1 MGQIMENR
9 IFSIDNPKAIKAQSY
24 GWLNA
29 IHYMA
34 PHNLAGVGNLCPQ
47 ASEGCKA
54 LCLGQY
60 SGAAIYY
67 PSVVLSRIAKAKR
80 FMKKRQA
87 YLADIDKAIR
97 LARNKAKREGL
108 KLCVRLNG
116 STDISWEGLKLNG
129 QSLIDAFPDV
139 QFTDYTK
146 SAKRALAFAQGKL
159 PKNLH
164 LTFSRSENNEAQA
177 LEVLKAGGN
186 VAIVFAGNRP
196 AKWNGFTVID
206 GDKHD
211 LRHLDGK
218 GVVVGLTPKGSKA
231 KKDISGFVIH

>member
-1 MGQIMENR
+1 
-9 IFSIDNPKAIKAQSY
+9 
-24 GWLNA
+24 
-29 IHYMA
+29 
-34 PHNLAGVGNLCPQ
+34 
-47 ASEGCKA
+47 
-54 LCLGQY
+54 
-60 SGAAIYY
+60 
-67 PSVVLSRIAKAKR
+67 
-80 FMKKRQA
+80 MKKRQA

-116 STDISWEGLKLNG
+116 STDIAFEGLKLNG

-146 SAKRALAFAQGKL
+146 NVKRALAYAKGKL
-159 PKNLH
+159 PNNLH

-186 VAIVFAGNRP
+186 VAIVFAGKRP
-196 AKWNGFTVID
+196 AEWNGFKVID

-231 KKDISGFVIH
+231 KKDISGFVVH

>member
-1 MGQIMENR
+1 MENR
-9 IFSIDNPKAIKAQSY
+9 IFSIDNPKAVKAKDF

-34 PHNLAGVGNLCPQ
+34 PHNLANVGNLCPQ

-67 PSVVLSRIAKAKR
+67 PSVIQSR
-80 FMKKRQA
+80 
-87 YLADIDKAIR
+87 IDKAR
-97 LARNKAKREGL
+97 RFMTDRNAYLHDISRSIKMAYRKADNEGL

-116 STDISWEGLKLNG
+116 STDISWEGLKFNG
-129 QSLIDAFPDV
+129 QSLIDAFPYI

-146 SAKRALAFAQGKL
+146 SFKRALAHAQGKL
-159 PKNLH
+159 PSNLH
-164 LTFSRSENNEAQA
+164 LTFSRSESNEAQA

-196 AKWNGFTVID
+196 TEWNGFTVID

-218 GVVVGLTPKGSKA
+218 RKVIGLTPKGSKA
-231 KKDISGFVIH
+231 KKDKSGFVIR